1 MVAFTQILVAGLMT
15 IAVQALPQAAKPSAT
30 PTAVAT
36 NTPASTN
43 SAAQA
48 IDLARSLLTEPSALL
63 RFKKLLTVDG
73 KLLTGKALTDRTI
86 FDFNKAP
93 AVGKGGRVTAAVS
106 YSPYSLIFRQSL
118 TCNRT
123 FRLSPS

>member
-30 PTAVAT
+30 PTPVVT

-43 SAAQA
+43 SAAQV

-73 KLLTGKALTDRTI
+73 KLITGTALKNRTV

-93 AVGKGGRVTAAVS
+93 AVGKGGRVTTAVS
-106 YSPYSLIFRQSL
+106 YSHYSIIM
-118 TCNRT
+118 
-123 FRLSPS
+123 